1 MHEDSP
7 KMSVA
12 QGLVASSS
20 QAKNEIA
27 MEVPEYEITCV
38 ETKSTENIE
47 MELKI
52 SYVNP
57 TSDRGHE
64 ALGKRFKLCLKK
76 EKWLYNN
83 YIYIVVR
90 MH

>member
-57 TSDRGHE
+57 TSESTGY
-64 ALGKRFKLCLKK
+64 LL
-76 EKWLYNN
+76 
-83 YIYIVVR
+83 VR
-90 MH
+90 SVAQCGNVAIAFRAILRWS

>member
-20 QAKNEIA
+20 QAKNDIA

-38 ETKSTENIE
+38 DTKSTENIE
-47 MELKI
+47 TELKI

-57 TSDRGHE
+57 TSGMY
-64 ALGKRFKLCLKK
+64 
-76 EKWLYNN
+76 LYIKSWSYN
-83 YIYIVVR
+83 
-90 MH
+90 